1 MPIKKWLKKALQILS
16 WADIIQWTLTG
27 GAWVVV
33 AVLEKLINAPVWF
46 YATLITITVVFG
58 IISITNIVYKYKRW
72 LRVSYIEDPQISNIL
87 GTLRKIHERTVELTR
102 NIDVNEFIKNS
113 KWERVGNSI
122 LDIWDIPT
130 DNVISL
136 IKKRKMNLPCKSS
149 A

>member
-113 KWERVGNSI
+113 V
-122 LDIWDIPT
+122 
-130 DNVISL
+130 
-136 IKKRKMNLPCKSS
+136 M
-149 A
+149 